1 MLFNL
6 KAFNQVDGLQTI
18 GIFEVEPRRVLGFD
32 PFVCFAAETTTTT
45 ANDITYSAVIEPS
58 LLAVA
63 MDIAEFMPMCREFD
77 IVNKPSNAIDVPRP
91 QSDFGTVPD
100 AGAGVDTEFDAT
112 QGTALSNIDWGTDK
126 VTGTSAEYG
135 VQYEITDNVIED
147 SVDGIDV
154 IEAVKSMMMSCLVL
168 AINDDICALFA
179 GLSNSVGTTTVDAT
193 VANMLAAQVGI
204 RVRGWRARDGVVYVL
219 DNDCADD
226 IEAQLTS
233 TNAAQAVFAAAADR
247 LLGYMPT
254 ANNGLDNGHIMSFR
268 GYPVWATGLTDTA
281 NAAADV
287 VSACFT
293 PAGPQNNP
301 SATFALVW
309 KRLFRLEFDRDISK
323 RTTKA
328 VLTVR
333 CAPFELTDGSG
344 TKLVTDNN

>member
-1 MLFNL
+1 MRNMLALAILSMGPTPTEWDPNP
-6 KAFNQVDGLQTI
+6 Q
-18 GIFEVEPRRVLGFD
+18 
-32 PFVCFAAETTTTT
+32 PFVCFMANETTTTT
-45 ANDITYSAVIEPS
+45 ANDITYSAIIEPA

-63 MDIAEFMPMCREFD
+63 MDVAEFMPMCREFSL
-77 IVNKPSNAIDVPRP
+77 IGKPSNAIDVPRP

-100 AGAGVDTEFDAT
+100 DGAGVDTEFDAT
-112 QGTALSNIDWGTDK
+112 QGSSLSNIDWGTDK

-135 VQYEITDNVIED
+135 VQYEVTDNVEED

-154 IEAVKSMMMSCLVL
+154 WDAIETSMMTCLVM

-179 GLSNSVGTTTVDAT
+179 GLSNSVGSTGVDAT

-204 RVRGWRARDGVVYVL
+204 RTRGWRAKDGVVYVL
-219 DNDCADD
+219 DIVTADD
-226 IEAQLTS
+226 IEAQLIS
-233 TNAAQAVFAAAADR
+233 GNAAQAVFAAAADR
-247 LLGYMPT
+247 LLGYAPT
-254 ANNGLDNGHIMSFR
+254 ANHGLDNGHIMNFR

-281 NAAADV
+281 NAGADV
-287 VSACFT
+287 VSSCFT

-301 SATFALVW
+301 SATFGLVW

-344 TKLVTDNN
+344 TKLVTDA

>member
-1 MLFNL
+1 M
-6 KAFNQVDGLQTI
+6 
-18 GIFEVEPRRVLGFD
+18 
-32 PFVCFAAETTTTT
+32 AAETTTTT

-63 MDIAEFMPMCREFD
+63 MDVAEFMPMCREFSL
-77 IVNKPSNAIDVPRP
+77 IGKPSNALDVPRP

-100 AGAGVDTEFDAT
+100 DGAGVDTEFDAS
-112 QGTALSNIDWGTDK
+112 QGSSLSNIDWGTDK

-154 IEAVKSMMMSCLVL
+154 WDAVETMMMTCLVL

-179 GLSNSVGTTTVDAT
+179 GLSQSVGTSGSDAT

-204 RVRGWRARDGVVYVL
+204 RTRGWRAKDGVVYVL
-219 DNDCADD
+219 DNQQADD
-226 IEAQLTS
+226 IEAQLIS
-233 TNAAQAVFAAAADR
+233 TNAAAAVFAASADR
-247 LLGYMPT
+247 LLGYMPA
-254 ANNGLDNGHIMSFR
+254 ANNGMDNGHIMSFR

-281 NAAADV
+281 NAGADV
-287 VSACFT
+287 VGACFT

-301 SATFALVW
+301 SATLALVW

-328 VLTVR
+328 VLTAR

-344 TKLVTDNN
+344 TKIVTDA